1 MTQSIFGFG
10 MGGKGIVSVL
20 IIAGIFLIGANINA
34 IAGQLAVWGGVC
46 IGLTLGALGVFGVIC
61 RHI

>member
-1 MTQSIFGFG
+1 MTQSIFGFR

-20 IIAGIFLIGANINA
+20 IIAGIFLIGANINV

-46 IGLTLGALGVFGVIC
+46 IGLVLGALGILGVMNRLI
-61 RHI
+61 